1 MYIKF
6 WSEILKRK
14 DHLREKDVGGRII
27 SKLNLKKW
35 DVRTWIGFSLL
46 RSATEDGL
54 CFRELVI

>member
-1 MYIKF
+1 
-6 WSEILKRK
+6 
-14 DHLREKDVGGRII
+14 
-27 SKLNLKKW
+27 LNLKKW